1 MQMKGRDSRPP
12 RRAGRYQVSPDGT
25 SDPNESR
32 GGTPPRP
39 RPPWAERSGTTVLRH
54 GRVVAR
60 AAQPPDECLQK
71 NPTTPFRGQAQEG

>member
-1 MQMKGRDSRPP
+1 MKGRD
-12 RRAGRYQVSPDGT
+12 GRCPGAPVGFQGSPDRT
-25 SDPNESR
+25 SESNESR

-60 AAQPPDECLQK
+60 AAQPPD
-71 NPTTPFRGQAQEG
+71 A

>member
-1 MQMKGRDSRPP
+1 MQMKGRD
-12 RRAGRYQVSPDGT
+12 GRCPGAAVGFQGSPDQT
-25 SDPNESR
+25 SDMIGPSETNESR

-60 AAQPPDECLQK
+60 AAQPPD
-71 NPTTPFRGQAQEG
+71 A